1 MVEFVQL
8 EITIR
13 SVRFNSAQLILMG
26 SQCVKTGKRIVLRA
40 AGRAWSEP
48 FEIGTTWRVSGHK
61 TEQTLTRG
69 DYTFKEEVV
78 NLDSAE
84 LILRNGEAFI
94 RLLSESKK
102 FSGIGRVK
110 AQNLWIEF
118 GEDIF
123 DVIEQVDIESLKRII
138 SEQSALKLCEE
149 FRSLGYIRAL
159 QSLMSKPLPSSVC
172 LDLVKAYGRDAVDRV
187 KEDPYRLL
195 TFMQNWRRV
204 DDIARHEF
212 GIDVSDSRRMR
223 AAVNEALLSRFN
235 FGNTAANLK
244 QVKATIENT
253 ISMNSQF
260 VEKALEVEGGET
272 VSQECATGSSDWSMA
287 YGNNDRR

>member
-8 EITIR
+8 ETTIR

-26 SQCVKTGKRIVLRA
+26 SQCVKTGQRIVLRA
-40 AGRAWSEP
+40 AGMGWSEP

-69 DYTFKEEVV
+69 GYTFKEEVV

-84 LILRNGEAFI
+84 LILRNGEALI

-118 GEDIF
+118 GENIF
-123 DVIEQVDIESLKRII
+123 DIIEQDDIESLKCII

-159 QSLMSKPLPSSVC
+159 QSLMSKPLPSAVC
-172 LDLVKAYGRDAVDRV
+172 LDLVKAYGCDAVDRV

-235 FGNTAANLK
+235 SGNTAANLK

-272 VSQECATGSSDWSMA
+272 V
-287 YGNNDRR
+287 